1 MYVRGYLTVKELN
14 WSIHPSYCLNCT
26 FFCNCQDRYN
36 VLKERNYKTDS
47 SSKVLEEFKSN
58 KGISL
63 YKSLS
68 STLDSFDNLFC
79 RRCMVRDF

>member
-1 MYVRGYLTVKELN
+1 M
-14 WSIHPSYCLNCT
+14 
-26 FFCNCQDRYN
+26 
-36 VLKERNYKTDS
+36 LKERNYKTDS

>member
-1 MYVRGYLTVKELN
+1 M
-14 WSIHPSYCLNCT
+14 
-26 FFCNCQDRYN
+26 
-36 VLKERNYKTDS
+36 LKERNYKTDL
-47 SSKVLEEFKSN
+47 SSKVLEESMSK

-79 RRCMVRDF
+79 RRCMVRDFFCLSGIICLGKLE